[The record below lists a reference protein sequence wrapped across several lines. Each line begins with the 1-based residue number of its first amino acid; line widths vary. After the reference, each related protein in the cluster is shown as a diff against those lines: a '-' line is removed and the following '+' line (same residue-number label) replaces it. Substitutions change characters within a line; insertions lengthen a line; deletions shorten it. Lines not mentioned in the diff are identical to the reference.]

1 MMKNKLIG
9 LTVALALILPV
20 GFAAG
25 IYYGSC
31 VL

>member
-1 MMKNKLIG
+1 MKNKLIG
-9 LTVALALILPV
+9 LTVALLILQ
-20 GFAAG
+20 AAFVAA